1 LEIKPSNSKQY
12 ELVKA
17 HSELSSTELGYPS
30 LDEGSS
36 IPSNPR
42 MEMQELS
49 FLPQPNH
56 YKPVKDWLRISGCDP
71 P

>member
-1 LEIKPSNSKQY
+1 MEIKPSNSKQH

-17 HSELSSTELGYPS
+17 HSELSSTELGYPNSDKGS
-30 LDEGSS
+30 L
-36 IPSNPR
+36 IPPNPR

-49 FLPQPNH
+49 FPPQPTH
-56 YKPVKDWLRISGCDP
+56 YKPVKDWLQISGYDP